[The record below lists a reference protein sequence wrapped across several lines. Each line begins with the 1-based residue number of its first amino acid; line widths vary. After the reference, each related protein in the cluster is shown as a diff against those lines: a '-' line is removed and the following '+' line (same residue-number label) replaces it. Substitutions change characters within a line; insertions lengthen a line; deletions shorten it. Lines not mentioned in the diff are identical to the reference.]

1 MKRRLSILLLTG
13 LTACGSPAPFTYTL
27 SQQSSRTVPLLIG
40 AEKVGAYALAD
51 ITVPAEVDQS
61 ALVVQQADGRVLML
75 AQDRWSAPLS
85 SQLQT
90 ALSLELTSR
99 LGMPPVQNLIAGG
112 RDPKVTLVQ
121 VDIQRFE
128 MVPGQFVSIHA
139 LWRIRFA
146 GNEQVLTCF
155 AKLQESVAIGVAALV
170 TGQQKNTLML
180 SGMIAESLVARRGPV
195 QAVCTQS

>member
-1 MKRRLSILLLTG
+1 MKRLLTILLFSG

-27 SQQSSRTVPLLIG
+27 SQQSSTAASLLTG

-85 SQLQT
+85 AQLQT
-90 ALSLELTSR
+90 ALSLELTAR

-139 LWRIRFA
+139 LWRIRFV
-146 GNEQVLTCF
+146 GSEHVLTCF
-155 AKLQESVAIGVAALV
+155 AKLQQPVSIGVAALV
-170 TGQQKNTLML
+170 TGQQKNTLLL
-180 SGMIAESLVARRGPV
+180 SGLIAESLVSPKGPA